1 MGRRRTVP
9 APVRERVIGLRRRGL
24 SWSQIAAQLNAW
36 RTPTGQDGVR
46 WYPST
51 ARKLAFRDDP
61 TRCPTC
67 GGPLATPGGSTGRGT

>member
-9 APVRERVIGLRRRGL
+9 EQVRERVIRLRRRGL
-24 SWSQIAAQLNAW
+24 SWAQIAAQLNAW
-36 RTPTGQDGVR
+36 RTPTGQGGVR

-61 TRCPTC
+61 ARCPTC
-67 GGPLATPGGSTGRGT
+67 GGPLATPSAGTGRGT